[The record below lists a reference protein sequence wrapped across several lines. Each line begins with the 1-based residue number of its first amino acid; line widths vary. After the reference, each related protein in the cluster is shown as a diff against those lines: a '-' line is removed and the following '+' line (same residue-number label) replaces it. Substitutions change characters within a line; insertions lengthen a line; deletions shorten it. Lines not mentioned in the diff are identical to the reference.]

1 MDRTEAPFDLPAPG
15 DLVANKYRIVRAI
28 GRGGMGVVFAARHE
42 LLDQTVALKVLL
54 PDIAAYP
61 DAVSRF
67 LNEARASARIRS
79 EHVATVMDV
88 GLLDGGMAYIVMELL
103 EGTDLEALLLSHGV
117 LSVEEIAR
125 CMLEALEGVAH
136 AHALGIVH
144 RDLKPSNLFRAVRP
158 DGSVS
163 IKVLDF
169 GISKAQRP
177 ENDAAATAT
186 HAMLGSPLF
195 MSPEQVRSAKTVDA
209 RSDLWSLGVIMYRL
223 VTGQPPFTGG
233 NLGEVLAAILTEPH
247 APIARL
253 RPGVPDAFSK
263 IVDRCLERDRDR
275 RYANAAE
282 LAIALEPFAGAPTDS
297 VARICRVLGVRPQG
311 PGPRSLVSTQ
321 LAPEGVDLVGAHR
334 ATPAIGG
341 STVLASQT
349 VGLPEAPQPVGA
361 QAPREA
367 TPETMLGPSAGPW
380 SGTGDGKD
388 ASSRRWLRMTAV
400 GVVLVVAG
408 AGALTLA
415 MRGPSPSSTQASAPA
430 PAPTGLA
437 EPAVRVAPAAV
448 LAPAPTSVAPAA
460 VLAPAPTSSSAE
472 TPAPSASFAPA
483 VSHPPSLAA
492 VPPSF
497 ATAPPSLAAA
507 PPVRSSPAAAPA
519 PPRPRAAASAASAP
533 VRPPAVDN
541 ILLQRN

>member
-1 MDRTEAPFDLPAPG
+1 
-15 DLVANKYRIVRAI
+15 
-28 GRGGMGVVFAARHE
+28 
-42 LLDQTVALKVLL
+42 
-54 PDIAAYP
+54 
-61 DAVSRF
+61 
-67 LNEARASARIRS
+67 
-79 EHVATVMDV
+79 
-88 GLLDGGMAYIVMELL
+88 MELL

-311 PGPRSLVSTQ
+311 PAPRSLVSTQ

-349 VGLPEAPQPVGA
+349 VGLPEAPRPVGA

-400 GVVLVVAG
+400 GVVVVVAG
-408 AGALTLA
+408 AGALDAGHARFLPFLDASLGTGA
-415 MRGPSPSSTQASAPA
+415 GADGPRGAGGTRRARRGARA
-430 PAPTGLA
+430 RADVGRA
-437 EPAVRVAPAAV
+437 AAV
-448 LAPAPTSVAPAA
+448 L
-460 VLAPAPTSSSAE
+460 APTSSSAE

-497 ATAPPSLAAA
+497 ATAPPTLAAA